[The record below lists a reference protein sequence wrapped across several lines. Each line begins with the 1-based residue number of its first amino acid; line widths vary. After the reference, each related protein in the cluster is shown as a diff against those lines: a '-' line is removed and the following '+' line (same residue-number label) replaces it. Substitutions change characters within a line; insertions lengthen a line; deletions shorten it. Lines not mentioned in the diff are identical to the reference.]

1 MPLIVKRVALGANA
15 SANALSGDQF
25 EFLPYPAKVEVG
37 ISADANGVLASVYSG
52 SDVLQQEGP
61 VQLGTINVQP
71 KYPDD
76 FLLEDVADGG
86 DRLAVNLRDTSGVA
100 RVVMVAVRITPLI

>member
-1 MPLIVKRVALGANA
+1 MPSITKRTVMVANGTAA
-15 SANALSGDQF
+15 PLSGEQY
-25 EFLPYPAKVEVG
+25 EFLPFDASVEVA
-37 ISADANGVLASVYSG
+37 IQADATGVLATVYSG

-76 FLLEDVADGG
+76 FALQDIAAAGE
-86 DRLAVNLRDTSGVA
+86 RLSILLRDTSGAA
-100 RVVMVAVRITPLI
+100 RTVMTVVKLTPI